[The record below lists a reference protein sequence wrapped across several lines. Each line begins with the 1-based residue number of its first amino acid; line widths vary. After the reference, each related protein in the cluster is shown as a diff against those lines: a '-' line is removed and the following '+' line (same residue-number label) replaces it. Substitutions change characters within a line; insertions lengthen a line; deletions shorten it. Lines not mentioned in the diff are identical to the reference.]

1 MAKALFGYMG
11 TGDTRGQEQTR
22 ALRRRVSELEAQ
34 VEALR
39 AEALE
44 TEALH
49 AAVLEADAAA
59 EQEEKALVPAQ
70 REELLAL

>member
-11 TGDTRGQEQTR
+11 TGDVRVQDQTR

-49 AAVLEADAAA
+49 AAVLEADTA
-59 EQEEKALVPAQ
+59 EATEDQALVPAQ